1 MNIFVLDDD
10 VDQCAR
16 FHCDQ
21 HVGKMVL
28 ESAQILCTALNL
40 RGVKTP
46 YRSTHVHHPCVH
58 WAGKSYDN
66 FLWLMALSE
75 ALNREFCW
83 RYHRAQDH
91 ASMVVLREIQ
101 TQPFESLGLTPFV
114 QAMPEQYKKPD
125 DAVGAYRSFYC
136 GEKAQ
141 FATWRR
147 RTAPPWYVPS
157 GEAVKP

>member
-10 VDQCAR
+10 IEQCAQ

-28 ESAQILCTALNL
+28 ESTQILCTALNL

-58 WAGKSYDN
+58 WAGESHDN
-66 FLWLMALSE
+66 FLWLVALAE

-83 RYHRAQDH
+83 RYQRSKDH
-91 ASMVVLREIQ
+91 ASMAVLREIQ
-101 TQPFESLGLTPFV
+101 TQKFASLGLTPFA
-114 QAMPEQYKKPD
+114 QAMPEQYKVADNPV
-125 DAVGAYRSFYC
+125 AAYRAFYC

-141 FATWRR
+141 FASWKR
-147 RTAPPWYVPS
+147 RTAPPWFV
-157 GEAVKP
+157 EAAQLVES